1 MTFSERL
8 MDMRKERGYTQYSLA
23 EAVGVSVDS
32 IRRWEN
38 GKQEPRLGELQMLAR
53 VLGVSVGVLVGE
65 EERIVI
71 QRGGMRLELPD
82 TPEGRSLAEARLALR
97 GMGFNREQITPH
109 GFRAMF
115 STWTNERNYPPDV
128 IEACLAHQDRN
139 TIRAAYNRAEY
150 LEQRRELL
158 QKWADWLE
166 DPQ

>member
-38 GKQEPRLGELQMLAR
+38 GKQEPRLGELKMLAR
-53 VLGVSVGVLVGE
+53 ALGVSVGVLVGE

-82 TPEGRSLAEARLALR
+82 TPEGRSLAEARL
-97 GMGFNREQITPH
+97 RE
-109 GFRAMF
+109 F
-115 STWTNERNYPPDV
+115 SAGEIAGQSGRDKDAV
-128 IEACLAHQDRN
+128 
-139 TIRAAYNRAEY
+139 
-150 LEQRRELL
+150 
-158 QKWADWLE
+158 
-166 DPQ
+166 

>member
-38 GKQEPRLGELQMLAR
+38 GKQEPRLGELKMLAR
-53 VLGVSVGVLVGE
+53 ALGVSVGVLVGE

-82 TPEGRSLAEARLALR
+82 TPEGRSLAEARLREFSAGEIAR
-97 GMGFNREQITPH
+97 GESG
-109 GFRAMF
+109 RAG
-115 STWTNERNYPPDV
+115 
-128 IEACLAHQDRN
+128 
-139 TIRAAYNRAEY
+139 
-150 LEQRRELL
+150 
-158 QKWADWLE
+158 
-166 DPQ
+166 